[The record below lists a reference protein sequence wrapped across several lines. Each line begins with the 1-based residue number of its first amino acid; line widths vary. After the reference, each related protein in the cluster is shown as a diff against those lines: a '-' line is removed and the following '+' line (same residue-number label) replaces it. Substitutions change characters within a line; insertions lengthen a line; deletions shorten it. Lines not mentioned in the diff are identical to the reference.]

1 VGTTPVALGGALAG
15 PTGGLEPPTPRP
27 VISILSVSSVT
38 STAPASS
45 LTIPAFQ
52 RRRRIASPS
61 SLGRSRAATSLSAR
75 PGDESAWKPSPI
87 SIAATRRRRLCRAV
101 RRSAAGFRAI
111 VGELEELRSGARRA
125 ADEAG
130 SFYLRRT
137 SRHPGP
143 AVPAGSSARLLGHF
157 ARFRFSAR
165 GLEPGSQEVYGGH
178 ALGWAWACRLLIAA
192 GRSESGRPGGHQLVV
207 VLVEPEPCPRDKPG
221 YSLRPK
227 LIPLCTKAALTEKT
241 TPGEVHQEST
251 RLSPPV
257 IVSHFLSRGSGA
269 RSDLR

>member
-1 VGTTPVALGGALAG
+1 MARKGRQVARRGRKPKALNPRLSARHYAHGLGRLRGERGDVTVVAVRHSPVGTTPVALGGALAG
-15 PTGGLEPPTPRP
+15 PTGGLEPPAPRP

-157 ARFRFSAR
+157 ARSA
-165 GLEPGSQEVYGGH
+165 S
-178 ALGWAWACRLLIAA
+178 
-192 GRSESGRPGGHQLVV
+192 
-207 VLVEPEPCPRDKPG
+207 PRE
-221 YSLRPK
+221 
-227 LIPLCTKAALTEKT
+227 A
-241 TPGEVHQEST
+241 
-251 RLSPPV
+251 
-257 IVSHFLSRGSGA
+257 LSRVHK
-269 RSDLR
+269 RSTAATPWVGLGRVGY